1 MSSNLYKRGTV
12 WWGRIQITGTDAR
25 RSLRTSDRAEAKRRL
40 AKWREELEAAR
51 FYGEARATWQ
61 DAVIRFST
69 EVMPNSIKLS
79 TIDRYNVSF
88 RQLDPHLR
96 DIFVD
101 QIRPSTIA
109 KIVGERRKAGA
120 TNATIRR
127 DLTATSRVLSA
138 CCQWELRVGNP
149 ARDFDRR
156 MVEERREP
164 IRPPDDQDV
173 VPCLHERLVNS
184 RR

>member
-12 WWGRIQITGTDAR
+12 WWGRVQLAGTDAR

-61 DAVIRFST
+61 DAVIRFAT
-69 EVMPNSIKLS
+69 EVMPNSIKPS
-79 TIDRYNVSF
+79 TADRYNVSL

-101 QIRPSTIA
+101 P
-109 KIVGERRKAGA
+109 
-120 TNATIRR
+120 
-127 DLTATSRVLSA
+127 D
-138 CCQWELRVGNP
+138 
-149 ARDFDRR
+149 
-156 MVEERREP
+156 
-164 IRPPDDQDV
+164 PPV
-173 VPCLHERLVNS
+173 HGG
-184 RR
+184 